1 MIVAIN
7 IFGFIALDLLLA
19 MRLKERHI
27 NIIPITVAILLIVLY
42 ILSIFRALSWIDY
55 FWIIIIMIYLF
66 WAIKNGQLIIQ
77 AKSFLETD
85 TLAMFLTFLFI
96 FLLTR
101 GKIAGSG
108 DELGVWALEVKSMFY
123 ENGFAMP
130 NCYAALGYGNYFP
143 GQMLFEVWV
152 CHFSPNEFCE
162 GLMYVGYYWLYA
174 CFWMPMLSHAC
185 KYKQGWSIVAALAF
199 CVVILLL
206 PSVADSLGYTM
217 LSAEMI
223 LSAAFGASLF
233 AYYNKAQHNRLFTF
247 LCSMSC
253 LFTLIFTKES
263 GIYFSLVAVVYGVML
278 SMCKRQDGKRHA
290 AECIGWKGVLVSALL
305 SLTLAETWSIYCKFQ
320 NRTSYFAPTISNSL
334 VTLTHGEYAAD
345 QLDGKLIE
353 SFFRS
358 LIFEPLTSKHTAFV
372 NLSVAG
378 FLIIILLILIL
389 FFKKKIMNEF
399 ELIQFTTLYSGALV
413 IYLIILLG
421 MHLFVFRE
429 PQYIDSSIMIISV
442 ARYAQPLF
450 LGVLGFLLMVFCTSD
465 YKLSDW
471 KKIILIFASLAV
483 FANFKIVWD
492 STINYTQLN
501 QGFLSNRF
509 NLYKSN
515 APFITAV
522 RKEFGLNCIN
532 GRILY
537 VHKAGEDLDSMD
549 QRVLRYM
556 LQPQT
561 VAYLLYTDD
570 TGEDRFISDLNW
582 ELNAMNCK
590 YIYID
595 DVPDGCGDNWK
606 NFTGYLISVE

>member
-1 MIVAIN
+1 MW
-7 IFGFIALDLLLA
+7 
-19 MRLKERHI
+19 LKERYI
-27 NIIPITVAILLIVLY
+27 NIIPIAVAVLLIVLY
-42 ILSIFRALSWIDY
+42 IFSIFRALSYIDC
-55 FWIIIIMIYLF
+55 FWIIVITIYLF
-66 WAIKNGQLIIQ
+66 WAIKKGQLLIQ
-77 AKSFLETD
+77 AKSLLETD
-85 TLAMFLTFLFI
+85 TFAMFLTFLFI

-130 NCYAALGYGNYFP
+130 NCYAALGYGDYFP

-152 CHFSPNEFCE
+152 CHFCSNEFCE

-185 KYKQGWSIVAALAF
+185 KYRQGWSIVTALTF

-206 PSVADSLGYTM
+206 PSVADSLGYMM

-223 LSAAFGASLF
+223 LSASFGATLF
-233 AYYNKAQHNRLFTF
+233 TYYNKAQHSRLFTF

-263 GIYFSLVAVVYGVML
+263 GIYFALVAVVYGVML
-278 SMCKRQDGKRHA
+278 SICKGQNEERHA
-290 AECIGWKGVLVSALL
+290 AERLRWIGVLVGALL
-305 SLTLAETWSIYCKFQ
+305 SLSLAETWSLYCKFQ
-320 NRTSYFAPTISNSL
+320 NRTSYFAPTISNSI
-334 VTLTHGEYAAD
+334 VSLTHGEYAAD
-345 QLDGKLIE
+345 QLDSKLVE
-353 SFFRS
+353 SFFYS

-389 FFKKKIMNEF
+389 FFKKKIMSKL
-399 ELIQFTTLYSGALV
+399 ELIQFTALYSVALV
-413 IYLIILLG
+413 IYLGILLG

-429 PQYIDSSIMIISV
+429 PQYIDPSIMIISV

-465 YKLSDW
+465 YKLSDV
-471 KKIILIFASLAV
+471 KKVIVIFASLAV
-483 FANFKIVWD
+483 FANFKIVWN
-492 STINYTQLN
+492 SIINYTQLN
-501 QGFLSNRF
+501 QGFLSNRSS
-509 NLYKSN
+509 LYESN
-515 APFITAV
+515 TPFITAV
-522 RKEFGLNCIN
+522 REEFGLNCIN

-537 VHKAGEDLDSMD
+537 VHKMGEDLDSMD

-570 TGEDRFISDLNW
+570 TEEDRFISDLNW
-582 ELNAMNCK
+582 ELSAMNCK

-595 DVPDGCGDNWK
+595 DVPDGFGNIWE
-606 NFTGYLISVE
+606 NFTGHLISVE